1 MSMTLRA
8 PCPWFDLSVWADSGL
23 PWMGLPDIPAAQHGV
38 GYTLKTQTS
47 VVGAGHTLLR
57 FVFLFFFLMRRN
69 SDVSEPT

>member
-23 PWMGLPDIPAAQHGV
+23 PWMGLPDMH
-38 GYTLKTQTS
+38 TLKTQTS